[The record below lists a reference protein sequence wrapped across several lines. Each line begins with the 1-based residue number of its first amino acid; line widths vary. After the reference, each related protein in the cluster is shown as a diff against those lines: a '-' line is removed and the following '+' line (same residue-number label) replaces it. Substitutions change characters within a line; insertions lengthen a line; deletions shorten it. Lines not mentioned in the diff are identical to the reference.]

1 MELPELHEQQ
11 HPTVHQPQQL
21 RKGCWEV
28 LQRIDIIF
36 QNEVSSLGRRL
47 RISVISKATD
57 RMSNDVERG
66 AGIQKKDRIG
76 PIYYLQELIRS
87 MQRSSSK
94 GDRSLPKWWVYAHCS
109 RGDSWLRPSRALR
122 SSAFRF
128 VEVAWETVLWMYH
141 GPALCRILV
150 VFLYPRL
157 WQRLDRQCKTVD
169 PGIQVDMITSI
180 S

>member
-87 MQRSSSK
+87 MQRN
-94 GDRSLPKWWVYAHCS
+94 LA
-109 RGDSWLRPSRALR
+109 RAKVI
-122 SSAFRF
+122 AIYPNHG
-128 VEVAWETVLWMYH
+128 VMPIVLEEIH
-141 GPALCRILV
+141 
-150 VFLYPRL
+150 
-157 WQRLDRQCKTVD
+157 D
-169 PGIQVDMITSI
+169 
-180 S
+180 